1 MMIGGAFINNIVGI
15 NEDGINKLI
24 IDIYNTL
31 ESIHKT
37 FQGIDD
43 IIKRSDECFRLESG
57 DKYREKYNSLVVFIE
72 KIYKDIINYINILNN
87 VKIKYIN
94 MNDNISNSFKDKV
107 KDI

>member
-1 MMIGGAFINNIVGI
+1 MIGGGFINNIVGI

-37 FQGIDD
+37 FQGIDEL
-43 IIKRSDECFRLESG
+43 IKRSNECFRLESG
-57 DKYREKYNSLVVFIE
+57 DKYRDKYNSLVVSIE
-72 KIYKDIINYINILNN
+72 NMYKNIINYINILNN

-94 MNDNISNSFKDKV
+94 INDNISNSIKDKV